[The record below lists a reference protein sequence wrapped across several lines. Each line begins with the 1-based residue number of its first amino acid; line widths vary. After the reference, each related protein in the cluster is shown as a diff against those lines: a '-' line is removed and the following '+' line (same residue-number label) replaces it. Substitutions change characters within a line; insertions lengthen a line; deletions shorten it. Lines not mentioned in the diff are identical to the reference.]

1 MIRTLPLAATALL
14 LAGTVSAQP
23 PGPPPRGG
31 FDIERMAV
39 LLDLDDYQKTEVER
53 ILNEQRDAR
62 AAMRQQ
68 RADGGE
74 RPSREEMEAHRSQMR
89 DGMLMQLQSVL
100 NQTQLEKFEALMTPP
115 ERGRR
120 EHRRGES
127 E

>member
-1 MIRTLPLAATALL
+1 MIRTLPLAAAALL
-14 LAGTVSAQP
+14 LAGTVNAQP
-23 PGPPPRGG
+23 PGPPRGG
-31 FDIERMAV
+31 IDIERMAV

-53 ILNEQRDAR
+53 ILNAQRDAR

-68 RADGGE
+68 HADGGE

-89 DGMLMQLQSVL
+89 DGMLTQLQSVL
-100 NQTQLEKFEALMTPP
+100 TEAQLKKFEVLMAPP

-120 EHRRGES
+120 EHRRGEA